1 MNKFFKGV
9 VIEEL
14 EQEKSK
20 SPAITPFFWIKQITV
35 DKNDWNTFSETEK
48 KVFNP
53 FLIHK
58 ALSYNRYYLP
68 IVELAMTYSMPN
80 DKLYDFY
87 KDVIPQKQMWNKW
100 VKSNIKWDEEEIK
113 ALAQYFE
120 CGTHEVKDFYTLLD
134 LKDKSII
141 LNEIK
146 GFEDKKKRK
155 KKNDKK

>member
-1 MNKFFKGV
+1 MINKFFKGV
-9 VIEEL
+9 IDEPKIL
-14 EQEKSK
+14 EKEKSK
-20 SPAITPFFWIKQITV
+20 AITPFFWIKQITV
-35 DKNDWNTFSETEK
+35 DKNEWSSFSETEK

-58 ALSYNRYYLP
+58 ALSYNKYYLP
-68 IVELAMTYSMPN
+68 IVEIAMAYPMPN

-87 KDVIPQKQMWNKW
+87 KDVIPQKQMFNKW
-100 VKSNIKWDEEEIK
+100 VKSNIQWDEEEIK

-146 GFEDKKKRK
+146 GFESKKKVK
-155 KKNDKK
+155 KKK

>member
-1 MNKFFKGV
+1 MISKFFKGV
-9 VIEEL
+9 IDEPKIL
-14 EQEKSK
+14 EKEKSK
-20 SPAITPFFWIKQITV
+20 AITPFFWIKQITV
-35 DKNDWNTFSETEK
+35 DKNEWSSFSETEK

-58 ALSYNRYYLP
+58 ALSYNKYYLP
-68 IVELAMTYSMPN
+68 IVEIAMAYPMPN

-87 KDVIPQKQMWNKW
+87 KDVIPQKQMFNKW
-100 VKSNIKWDEEEIK
+100 VKSNIQWDEEEIK

-146 GFEDKKKRK
+146 GFESKKKVK
-155 KKNDKK
+155 KKK

>member
-1 MNKFFKGV
+1 MINKFFKGV
-9 VIEEL
+9 IDEPKIL
-14 EQEKSK
+14 EKEKSK
-20 SPAITPFFWIKQITV
+20 AITPFFWIKQITV
-35 DKNDWNTFSETEK
+35 DKNEWSSFSETEK

-58 ALSYNRYYLP
+58 ALSYNKYYLP
-68 IVELAMTYSMPN
+68 IVEIAMAYPMPN

-87 KDVIPQKQMWNKW
+87 KDVIPQKQMFNKW
-100 VKSNIKWDEEEIK
+100 VKSNIQWDEEEIK
-113 ALAQYFE
+113 ALSQYFE

-146 GFEDKKKRK
+146 GFELKKKVK
-155 KKNDKK
+155 KKK

>member
-1 MNKFFKGV
+1 MISKFFKGV
-9 VIEEL
+9 IDEPKTIE
-14 EQEKSK
+14 KGK
-20 SPAITPFFWIKQITV
+20 GKAITPFFWIKQITV
-35 DKNDWNTFSETEK
+35 DKNEWNSFSETEK

-58 ALSYNRYYLP
+58 ALSYNKYYLP
-68 IVELAMTYSMPN
+68 IVELAMAYPMPN

-87 KDVIPQKQMWNKW
+87 KDVIPKKQMFNKW
-100 VKSNIKWDEEEIK
+100 VKSNIQWDEEEIK

-146 GFEDKKKRK
+146 GFESKKKAK
-155 KKNDKK
+155 KKK